1 MYYRLKDRYCLRG
14 WELLPY
20 ALLDAKLDDQMSQS
34 NYHEKENKTM
44 NENLKKF
51 LEEASK
57 NEELKAKLAA
67 LTDKETAVA
76 KAIEI
81 AKEYGF
87 ALTAEDF
94 KPADGAELSLDELN
108 AVAGGQGDNCH
119 LPSMLEQPCTDWGYI
134 VG

>member
-1 MYYRLKDRYCLRG
+1 
-14 WELLPY
+14 
-20 ALLDAKLDDQMSQS
+20 
-34 NYHEKENKTM
+34 M

-57 NEELKAKLAA
+57 NEELKARLAA
-67 LTDKETAVA
+67 LTDKETAVE

-94 KPADGAELSLDELN
+94 QPADGGELSLDELDS
-108 AVAGGQGDNCH
+108 VAGGWCLSPGGGSSVTKKRPYCEKCQLFVLDG
-119 LPSMLEQPCTDWGYI
+119 T
-134 VG
+134 VGTPHSCGTILIEKKSLF

>member
-1 MYYRLKDRYCLRG
+1 
-14 WELLPY
+14 
-20 ALLDAKLDDQMSQS
+20 
-34 NYHEKENKTM
+34 M

-57 NEELKAKLAA
+57 NEELKANLAA
-67 LTDKETAVA
+67 LTDKETAVE

-94 KPADGAELSLDELN
+94 QPADGAELSLDELEH
-108 AVAGGQGDNCH
+108 VAGGACFYFGEDCIAVQYN
-119 LPSMLEQPCTDWGYI
+119 SSK
-134 VG
+134 

>member
-1 MYYRLKDRYCLRG
+1 
-14 WELLPY
+14 
-20 ALLDAKLDDQMSQS
+20 
-34 NYHEKENKTM
+34 M

-67 LTDKETAVA
+67 LTDKETAVE
-76 KAIEI
+76 KAVEI

-94 KPADGAELSLDELN
+94 QPTDGAKLSLDELDQ
-108 AVAGGQGDNCH
+108 VAGGRGGTCYCKNPGSGDDNCGFV
-119 LPSMLEQPCTDWGYI
+119 SMLDQPCTDWGLV

>member
-1 MYYRLKDRYCLRG
+1 
-14 WELLPY
+14 
-20 ALLDAKLDDQMSQS
+20 
-34 NYHEKENKTM
+34 M

-57 NEELKAKLAA
+57 NEELKAKLTA

-76 KAIEI
+76 KAVEL

-94 KPADGAELSLDELN
+94 QPADGAELSLDELDS
-108 AVAGGQGDNCH
+108 VAGGWCLFQAAEAVVQRKYH
-119 LPSMLEQPCTDWGYI
+119 I
-134 VG
+134 VKSARSAKWMKR

>member
-1 MYYRLKDRYCLRG
+1 
-14 WELLPY
+14 
-20 ALLDAKLDDQMSQS
+20 
-34 NYHEKENKTM
+34 M

-67 LTDKETAVA
+67 LTDKETAVE

-94 KPADGAELSLDELN
+94 QPVDGGELSLDELN
-108 AVAGGQGDNCH
+108 AVAGGRSDDDCGFV
-119 LPSMLEQPCTDWGYI
+119 SMLDQPCTDWGYGDI
-134 VG
+134 VSRG